1 MPIKTQGCEAW
12 CVSRGVAL
20 DGQEAP
26 ACPDFQ
32 KGFDGSC
39 YEFVGLQ
46 RSFLSAQG
54 WCERGGGHL
63 AFVLNDETQQFLQK
77 HLAPNQDWWIGLA
90 PASQNLT
97 LQIPGAEGPLSWLD
111 GSDVSF
117 SNWHKEPQTG
127 PHCGHILR
135 DSGFQWEATNNCTE
149 EFHFVC
155 QFELDRTLACVDHNA
170 TLQCGSGQVIEID
183 DSFYGRKTLHYCQLL
198 TPPSASPPQEECSWV
213 DVVELVSGHCHG
225 LQVCQA
231 AADMASFGEPCPGF
245 GSYLSVEYHC
255 KEGLKLEVVDP
266 AAVFENVTIGIKWL
280 LKPFSGNLTCTLGT
294 GDGHTIDPYSPVS
307 LESSVIHSYTR
318 PGIYTVTVEC
328 TTSEWYV
335 TAQKAITIQEPIG
348 DFGIVRCYSM
358 NHSGESG
365 NCRALYGS
373 TLQIQVELD
382 AGTNI
387 TYKVQTGS
395 DLLATLTAMRGI
407 NPHNITIDSMAKQQ
421 LGPGSHRLTIL
432 ASNAVS
438 ASEVSM
444 ALDVLFVEPILGLQ
458 ASVVSEGALSM
469 GSDIQV
475 SVSVSHG
482 APLQLH
488 FKITGANESF
498 SETRQMDVSKL
509 QVFNLPVRF
518 QGTLLVTV
526 RATNGFSQMDVEAG
540 NVTVISN
547 IPETNTET
555 TDSDEEKASKTRA
568 VRNGQDFQ
576 IKESHNMPVET
587 DSKVTL
593 EAVNFGSDGD
603 YTFKWSC
610 VDGCWPQMK
619 SCQDALDNSRKQ
631 LEITPECLPDPYTIV
646 AVNVTATNTGN
657 TNPQTAVSCIAVTAA
672 KHLTLDIKC
681 TENCGPVDKS
691 KAVRLTLSCSTC
703 PKIRW
708 YFEDQNNTDWV
719 TFYSSLS
726 LREGQQANDLV
737 VSSSELQTSK
747 SNIKVKALGISG
759 TQSGSADY
767 TIKLNNPGPTN
778 NPNTSK
784 TTTAASAPIST
795 ASTDTMTKADLTSL
809 DTTTHSLSTADVTA
823 APTPAIPPSLPSC
836 TICPSEGTTLTPFTI
851 DCTGSTCAVQPCIYC
866 FKTGHENFLYCGLN
880 QMVQSLYLPLGNKND
895 NFTQI
900 ITVTVT
906 NRIHLTSSSPVFTRV
921 RNATTGISVNGL
933 HSLLSQQVSSLQQE
947 ANLGTMLA
955 HMYQSV
961 LTEMN
966 INSDVQEKSQRVE
979 MRQQMINNLT
989 SAFQISSAKS
999 IEDIQQAAGAIMAI
1013 TDRSDELTPTAVIQ
1027 AFDFI
1032 EDLSQSL
1039 LFYNVSESHV
1049 QRGSA
1054 IERIVKAASSVLEAS
1069 YQISGHVVRTV
1080 DNVQSAL
1087 LAGRQLN
1094 QKASTLSTPQ
1104 ISLYVNRVSPDQI
1117 HGQVFNVKNASSAH
1131 FTLPLAT
1138 ASALP
1143 TNESI
1148 DVRMVSLGMNPY
1160 SWSEG
1165 ESISG
1170 IVGGLSLTRENGST
1184 IPVSNL
1190 TAEIEILLPRP
1201 KAGVVNST
1209 ILHLSNY
1216 STIMVNMTVTNISLV
1231 LKLEPSEDIPMQ
1243 LLLGFLYHPNDTHND
1258 AETQLPHS
1266 GSTMEEKYTWVLGP
1280 NDLPQEIGVYYLLV
1294 RPIVKA
1300 GVNSTNATVS
1310 VTSITTQC
1318 VHWDEVKSNWS
1329 TQGCRVGPLTTPQ
1342 VTQCLCT
1349 HLTFFGSSFFVMP
1362 NVVDISRT
1370 TELFATFADNP
1381 VVVCFVG
1388 AIFVVYILFVIWA
1401 RRKDIKDAAKV
1412 KITVLEDNDP
1422 LAQYRYMLTVCTG
1435 HRRGAAT
1442 SSQVTVTL
1450 LGSEGQSEPHH
1461 LTDSDKPVFERGGTD
1476 MFLLTTPFSLGELQ
1490 SIRLWHDNSGDYP
1503 AWYINKV
1510 IVHDLE
1516 TDQKWHFLCSCWLAI
1531 DVGDCVLDKV
1541 FPVATEMDL
1550 KKFSNLFFMK
1560 TANDFGDG
1568 HIWYSVL
1575 SRPPRSNF
1583 TCVQRVSCCLS
1594 LLLCT
1599 MLTSIMFWGIPKDP
1613 SEQKMDLGKI
1623 EFTWQQVMIG
1633 IQSSVIMF
1641 PINLLIVSIF
1651 RNTCPREKKSEQP
1664 SKQAKPEPAKQGKSG
1679 RVTPSQPPS
1688 PQSVHRDITPDS
1700 VIKDIKRIAQSLSK
1714 VMKSPVPQLEKDFG
1728 RTTDINKLL
1737 SMVEEIIRLQNRAGG
1752 DFYTET
1758 RKKEG
1763 SLVLTLGAV
1772 NLQEST
1778 PSGSPERTSIDGQK
1792 RSNYSLYLYRQLQH
1806 VEKELQLLGPTRF
1819 KPPQSYRQ
1827 AMQQVQGMKGLLES
1841 HLSEQDRQGLS
1852 GSPSPAEN
1860 STRKKCCQNGLPW
1873 WFVFIGWFLVVA
1885 TSGMS
1890 GFYTMLYGLK
1900 YGKDRSVSW
1909 LISMTVSFFESLF
1922 ITQPLKVLGFAAF
1935 FALVLKKVDVDEGSE
1950 VAIEGT
1956 LSNPGDPGAVLST
1969 RRDSTCSFYQPPPP
1983 TDIERMR
1990 NNMIKE
1996 QKVFALIREILA
2008 YIGFL
2013 WMLLLVAYGQRDPHA
2028 FFLTQHIEKSFTS
2041 GTSDSMSHQDVFTW
2055 VNTTVLSNLF
2065 GQYPGFITDGNSKL
2079 VGSARMRQVRVRRDS
2094 CPVAK
2099 SMRGS
2104 IPDCHAPYSWDL
2116 EDMGLYGPGWNTST
2130 LANNSQAPKAWQ
2142 YQSQGTLR
2150 AHPIW
2155 GSVALY
2161 RGGGY
2166 VADLGPDLQSAT
2178 SVLQY
2183 LFDNTWLDVYTRA
2196 VFVEFTV
2203 YNANINLF
2211 CIVTLS
2217 METTAVG
2224 AFQLRSELQSVRL
2237 YQSSSGMNVFV
2248 MASEVIY
2255 FLFILYYMFVQ
2266 GKRIKEQKWAYFH
2279 SKCNLLELAIITL
2292 SWSALSVFIKRTLL
2306 GNQDV
2311 EYYQLH
2317 RDQFVSF
2324 YETAAADAVLGYLI
2338 AFLVLLATVK
2348 LWHLLRLNPKLHMI
2362 TSTLQRAWT
2371 DISGFII
2378 VMIIMFL
2385 SYSIAFNLIFGWKLY
2400 SYRTLLEA
2408 AQTIV
2413 SLQLGIFNY
2422 DEVLDFNPVLGAFL
2436 VGSCI
2441 IFMTFVVLNLFISVI
2456 LVAFSEEQKTHKVHI
2471 LCIYVCV

>member
-547 IPETNTET
+547 IPETNTNT
-555 TDSDEEKASKTRA
+555 TDSDEEKDSSTKKEQRDLGEDMFLPASKTRA

-646 AVNVTATNTGN
+646 AVNVTARNTGN

-708 YFEDQNNTDWV
+708 YFEDQNNTDW
-719 TFYSSLS
+719 
-726 LREGQQANDLV
+726 
-737 VSSSELQTSK
+737 
-747 SNIKVKALGISG
+747 
-759 TQSGSADY
+759 
-767 TIKLNNPGPTN
+767 
-778 NPNTSK
+778 
-784 TTTAASAPIST
+784 
-795 ASTDTMTKADLTSL
+795 
-809 DTTTHSLSTADVTA
+809 
-823 APTPAIPPSLPSC
+823 
-836 TICPSEGTTLTPFTI
+836 
-851 DCTGSTCAVQPCIYC
+851 
-866 FKTGHENFLYCGLN
+866 
-880 QMVQSLYLPLGNKND
+880 
-895 NFTQI
+895 
-900 ITVTVT
+900 
-906 NRIHLTSSSPVFTRV
+906 V

-1069 YQISGHVVRTV
+1069 DMSGVQYQISGHVVRTV

-2456 LVAFSEEQKTHKVHI
+2456 LVAFSEEQKTHKPSEEEEIVDLMLMKI
-2471 LCIYVCV
+2471 CSFFGIRSKKDEKEGENGAKGSSSKTPTRTAGLSAS